1 MKKEKLVTRTFKL
14 TDCEVMIVN
23 TVTADVS
30 KIDTTLVGSL
40 TTDEATKK
48 AKEMV
53 EDDVVK
59 VVKVTIL
66 AEYEELR
73 GMTESAFYDISVLL
87 PPRGEKEGEE
97 NA

>member
-1 MKKEKLVTRTFKL
+1 MKKEKLVTRTFTL

-23 TVTADVS
+23 TITAEVS
-30 KIDTTLVGSL
+30 KVPHTFVGSL
-40 TTDEATKK
+40 TTDTATKK
-48 AKEMV
+48 AKDLLET
-53 EDDVVK
+53 DTVK
-59 VVKVTIL
+59 VVNVTLL

-73 GMTESAFYDISVLL
+73 GMTESAFYTNSVLL